1 MSPAEPVRANRLGAQ
16 SVDVVPDRGG
26 FTESRATEPGPD
38 TFLRN
43 FRGTIVADAFTGYKH
58 VDQKTVISSAARH
71 TLDVSAY
78 LLDVLPKLAARALN
92 PPTTNDDLDELL
104 PDRWKRTHPEAVR
117 TFCEDERRPV
127 DDRKKDRRERRRRE
141 KQLSQKLQA
150 EKRRV
155 NSG

>member
-1 MSPAEPVRANRLGAQ
+1 MVFSTDTCACF
-16 SVDVVPDRGG
+16 SIVVA
-26 FTESRATEPGPD
+26 SRDTEPGPD
-38 TFLRN
+38 AILRN

-78 LLDVLPKLAARALN
+78 LLDVPPKLAARALH
-92 PPTTNDDLDELL
+92 PPPTNDDLDELDELL
-104 PDRWKRTHPEAVR
+104 PDRWKLAHPEAVLKFR
-117 TFCEDERRPV
+117 KDERRQV

-141 KQLSQKLQA
+141 KQLSQKLQSD
-150 EKRRV
+150 KRRV